1 MKYKRI
7 LLKLSGE
14 TLSGQGGF
22 GVNPDAVMSVAREV
36 RSVYSRKAQIAVVI
50 GAGNFW
56 RGATKNM
63 DRVTADHI
71 GMIATVMNAL
81 ALGEALKKIGV
92 PSVVQSA
99 FAVSNFVDK
108 FSAGRAVASL
118 KNKKVVV
125 FGGGI
130 GKPFFTTDTTAAQR
144 ASEIKADVLLKATQV
159 DGVYDSDPKKNKK
172 AKRFSV
178 LSFAE
183 AIKRKLKVMDSTAFS
198 ICSKHNIPIIVFN
211 FHKKGNLLKVLAN
224 PGIGT
229 IIFRSY

>member
-14 TLSGQGGF
+14 TLSGKGGF
-22 GVNPDAVMSVAREV
+22 GVNPDAVMAVAREV
-36 RSVYSRKAQIAVVI
+36 KAVYSRKAQVAVVI
-50 GAGNFW
+50 GGGNFW

-81 ALGEALKKIGV
+81 VLGEALTKIGV

-99 FAVSNFVDK
+99 FAVSSFVDK
-108 FSAGRAVASL
+108 FSAKRAIASL
-118 KNKKVVV
+118 KSKKVVV

-130 GKPFFTTDTTAAQR
+130 GKPYFTTDTTAAQR
-144 ASEIKADVLLKATQV
+144 AAEIKAEVLIKATQV
-159 DGVYDSDPKKNKK
+159 DGVYDDDPRKNKK
-172 AKRFSV
+172 AKRFAT

-183 AIKRKLKVMDSTAFS
+183 AIKRKLKIMDNTAFS
-198 ICSKHNIPIIVFN
+198 ICRRHNIPIVVFN
-211 FHKKGNLLKVLAN
+211 FHKKGSLLKVLDN

-229 IIFRSY
+229 VVSR

>member
-14 TLSGQGGF
+14 TLSGRGGF
-22 GVNPDAVMSVAREV
+22 GVNPDAVLSVAREV
-36 RSVYSRKAQIAVVI
+36 KSVYDKNIQVAVVI

-56 RGATKNM
+56 RGATKSM

-81 ALGEALKKIGV
+81 VLGEALKKLGV

-99 FAVSNFVDK
+99 FAVSNFVEK
-108 FSAGRAVASL
+108 FSASKAVASL
-118 KNKKVVV
+118 KSKKVVV

-144 ASEIKADVLLKATQV
+144 AAEIKADVLIKATQV
-159 DGVYDSDPKKNKK
+159 DGVYDADPKKNKK
-172 AKRFSV
+172 AKRFSI

-183 AIKRKLKVMDSTAFS
+183 ALKRKLEIMDGTAFA
-198 ICSKHNIPIIVFN
+198 ICSRSNIPIIVFN
-211 FHKKGNLLKVLAN
+211 FHKKGNLLKVLDN
-224 PGIGT
+224 PKLGT
-229 IIFRSY
+229 VVLR